1 MRGESG
7 RHVKRRITSTIG
19 AAIDVHRVREMTA
32 ANLAVIAHYVAAI
45 QRIRSCESSRFE
57 SVGANDC
64 VRSTENL
71 REELVALL
79 HLSSVIMDEPVRR
92 QKLSRANGVRVLR
105 SIFRRP

>member
-7 RHVKRRITSTIG
+7 RNVKRRITSTIG

-45 QRIRSCESSRFE
+45 QRIRSRESSRLK

-71 REELVALL
+71 CEELVALL
-79 HLSSVIMDEPVRR
+79 HLIGVIMVESVRGQER
-92 QKLSRANGVRVLR
+92 FCAN
-105 SIFRRP
+105 